1 MLTTQYTQGTEEPEG
16 GGWWGRC
23 WEDGDSV
30 MDKILNKQEI
40 CDYIGE
46 TYEWKPVQAI
56 EKIKLYTLDQG
67 KSETI
72 LHTCNLKLL
81 QSWNNPGCLI

>member
-1 MLTTQYTQGTEEPEG
+1 ML
-16 GGWWGRC
+16 
-23 WEDGDSV
+23 
-30 MDKILNKQEI
+30 
-40 CDYIGE
+40 
-46 TYEWKPVQAI
+46 WKPVQAI

-81 QSWNNPGCLI
+81 QSWNNQGCLI